1 MPEDCLILIGKRLKT
16 IRKARNL
23 TQEQLSDCSGV
34 SIRHIAKIEKGQIN
48 PSFEVL
54 AALAKALDITYDAFL
69 LDPTTEQEDTEIQEL
84 IGLYRACPKKQRHWI
99 LAAARFIIN
108 ELYNENKPDE

>member
-1 MPEDCLILIGKRLKT
+1 MPEERFLTIGNRLRK

-34 SIRHIAKIEKGQIN
+34 SIRHIAKIENGQIN

-54 AALAKALDITYDAFL
+54 SALVQTLGVTYDALL
-69 LDPTTEQEDTEIQEL
+69 LDPTTEQEDADIQEL
-84 IGLYRACPKKQRHWI
+84 IGLYRACPEDKRHWI
-99 LAAARFIIN
+99 MSAVHFVAN
-108 ELYNENKPDE
+108 ELNYGDTLDR